1 MIKINQIITVSA
13 VIVLTFAIATP
24 AEAQLGGLL
33 NKAQKAIKKN
43 VEKIADNTTA
53 TQDDSRKSK
62 RERAESLVVLHQ
74 EDFKPSKAALAANP
88 LAKSETV
95 PEKFSKSY
103 KDLYAAYEH
112 LDSHYFPLQ
121 PYYKYP
127 TLYALGEEQLI
138 YPWARLLKEAKKIL
152 AFPVG
157 TTLGDITIGLVGY
170 DDGVKELVSADGQKL
185 AMHADELF
193 RYPMAARFFADP
205 NCDES
210 VWNLAML
217 LAYNNGRFRAVK
229 AYTTTQNSGVAD
241 AKRGWMFSYSD
252 GGECNEREALM
263 KLMARSVVDI
273 DLIAKCVL
281 QLYQGMDTEK
291 EATKK
296 ALYLIAANELYK
308 QVLMEHD
315 KFSANSSKLNKQL
328 MYYTRYNGT
337 PEYSEIVDA
346 AIVRPEPPTMALK
359 SGALDKQLN
368 AQVLRIIRQQYPD
381 IIRVV
386 VINDAWKIHTNG
398 IVPTDRAV
406 MAWAVYRNKK
416 GKLEAHDY
424 SFCQDYQGGGRYG
437 ALRYKGVG
445 TTTVYVKQ

>member
-88 LAKSETV
+88 LANSKTV

-185 AMHADELF
+185 AMHADEFF

-241 AKRGWMFSYSD
+241 AKRGWMFPYSD

-346 AIVRPEPPTMALK
+346 AIVKPEPPTMALK
-359 SGALDKQLN
+359 PGALDKQLN

-406 MAWAVYRNKK
+406 MAWAVYRIKK
-416 GKLEAHDY
+416 VNSKP
-424 SFCQDYQGGGRYG
+424 
-437 ALRYKGVG
+437 
-445 TTTVYVKQ
+445 TTIVSARIIKAVADMVPCATKASARLLFM

>member
-1 MIKINQIITVSA
+1 MIKINQIITVSVA
-13 VIVLTFAIATP
+13 IVLTFAIATP

-88 LAKSETV
+88 LANSKTV

-138 YPWARLLKEAKKIL
+138 YPWARLLKEAKKFL

-157 TTLGDITIGLVGY
+157 TTLGNITIGLVGY

-241 AKRGWMFSYSD
+241 AKRGWMFPYSD

-346 AIVRPEPPTMALK
+346 AIVKPEPPTMALK
-359 SGALDKQLN
+359 PGALDKQLN

-386 VINDAWKIHTNG
+386 VINDAWKVHTNG

>member
-88 LAKSETV
+88 LANSKTV

-185 AMHADELF
+185 AMHADEFF

-241 AKRGWMFSYSD
+241 AKRGWMFPYSD

-346 AIVRPEPPTMALK
+346 AIVKPEPPTMALK
-359 SGALDKQLN
+359 PGALDKQLN

>member
-13 VIVLTFAIATP
+13 VIVLTFAIVTP
-24 AEAQLGGLL
+24 AETQLGGLL

-88 LAKSETV
+88 LANSKTV

-241 AKRGWMFSYSD
+241 AKRGWMFPYSD

-346 AIVRPEPPTMALK
+346 AIVKPEPPTMALK
-359 SGALDKQLN
+359 PGALDKQLN

>member
-1 MIKINQIITVSA
+1 MTVA
-13 VIVLTFAIATP
+13 
-24 AEAQLGGLL
+24 
-33 NKAQKAIKKN
+33 
-43 VEKIADNTTA
+43 
-53 TQDDSRKSK
+53 
-62 RERAESLVVLHQ
+62 RAKGNGQNRWL
-74 EDFKPSKAALAANP
+74 FYKAALAANP
-88 LAKSETV
+88 LANSKTV

-185 AMHADELF
+185 AMHADEFF

-229 AYTTTQNSGVAD
+229 AYTTAQNFGVAD
-241 AKRGWMFSYSD
+241 AKRGWMFPYSD

-263 KLMARSVVDI
+263 KLMAREVVDI

-281 QLYQGMDTEK
+281 QLYQGMENEK
-291 EATKK
+291 DSTKK
-296 ALYLIAANELYK
+296 ALYLIAGNELYK
-308 QVLMEHD
+308 QVLMAHTD
-315 KFSANSSKLNKQL
+315 FSANTSKLNKQL
-328 MYYTRYNGT
+328 MYYTRYNDT

-346 AIVRPEPPTMALK
+346 AIVKPEPPTMALK
-359 SGALDKQLN
+359 PGALDKQLN

-386 VINDAWKIHTNG
+386 VINDAWKVHTNG

>member
-1 MIKINQIITVSA
+1 MIKMNRLINVSA
-13 VIVLTFAIATP
+13 VIALTFVIATP
-24 AEAQLGGLL
+24 AAAKL
-33 NKAQKAIKKN
+33 NKMHKAVNSYAEKTAGYAAQDGNKRM
-43 VEKIADNTTA
+43 
-53 TQDDSRKSK
+53 SKSD
-62 RERAESLVVLHQ
+62 RAKSLVVLHQ
-74 EDFKPSKAALAANP
+74 EDFTPSNEALAAN
-88 LAKSETV
+88 AFANNESV
-95 PEKFSKSY
+95 PENFSKSY

-112 LDSHYFPLQ
+112 LDSYYFPLQ

-127 TLYALGEEQLI
+127 ILYALGEQQLI
-138 YPWARLLKEAKKIL
+138 YPWARFLKEAKKIL

-157 TTLGDITIGLVGY
+157 TNLGDITIGLVGY
-170 DDGVKELVSADGQKL
+170 DDGVTELVSADGQKL

-205 NCDES
+205 NCNES

-229 AYTTTQNSGVAD
+229 AYTTAQNFGVAD
-241 AKRGWMFSYSD
+241 AKRGWMFPYSD

-263 KLMARSVVDI
+263 KLMAREVVDI

-281 QLYQGMDTEK
+281 QLYQGMENEK
-291 EATKK
+291 DSTKK
-296 ALYLIAANELYK
+296 ALYLIAGNELYK
-308 QVLMEHD
+308 QVLMAHTD
-315 KFSANSSKLNKQL
+315 FSANTSKLNKQL
-328 MYYTRYNGT
+328 MYYTRYNDT

-346 AIVRPEPPTMALK
+346 AIVKPEPPTMALK
-359 SGALDKQLN
+359 PGALDKQLN

-386 VINDAWKIHTNG
+386 VINDAWKVHTNG

>member
-24 AEAQLGGLL
+24 AETQLGGLL

-88 LAKSETV
+88 LANSKTV

-241 AKRGWMFSYSD
+241 AKRGWMFPYSD

-346 AIVRPEPPTMALK
+346 AIVKPEPPTMALK
-359 SGALDKQLN
+359 PGALDKQLN

-386 VINDAWKIHTNG
+386 VINDAWKVHTNG

>member
-13 VIVLTFAIATP
+13 AIVLTFAIATP

-88 LAKSETV
+88 LANSKTV

-217 LAYNNGRFRAVK
+217 LAYNNGRFRAMK

-241 AKRGWMFSYSD
+241 AKRGWMFPYSD

-346 AIVRPEPPTMALK
+346 AIVKPEPPTMALK
-359 SGALDKQLN
+359 PGALDKQLN

>member
-88 LAKSETV
+88 LANSKTV

-185 AMHADELF
+185 AMHADEFF

-241 AKRGWMFSYSD
+241 AKRGWMFPYSD

-346 AIVRPEPPTMALK
+346 AIVKPEPPTMALK
-359 SGALDKQLN
+359 PGALDKQLN

-386 VINDAWKIHTNG
+386 VINDAWKIHTHG

-406 MAWAVYRNKK
+406 LAWAVYRNKK

>member
-88 LAKSETV
+88 LANSKTV

-241 AKRGWMFSYSD
+241 AKRGWMFPYSD

-346 AIVRPEPPTMALK
+346 AIVKPEPPTMALK
-359 SGALDKQLN
+359 PSALDKQLN

-386 VINDAWKIHTNG
+386 VINDAWKVHTNG

>member
-43 VEKIADNTTA
+43 VEKIADNTIA

-88 LAKSETV
+88 LANSKTV

-185 AMHADELF
+185 AMHADEFF

-241 AKRGWMFSYSD
+241 AKRGWMFPYSD

-346 AIVRPEPPTMALK
+346 AIVKPEPPTMALK
-359 SGALDKQLN
+359 PGALDKQLN

>member
-74 EDFKPSKAALAANP
+74 EDFKPSKVALAANP
-88 LAKSETV
+88 LANSKTV

-112 LDSHYFPLQ
+112 LDSHYFPLR

-185 AMHADELF
+185 AMHADEFF

-241 AKRGWMFSYSD
+241 AKRGWMFPYSD

-346 AIVRPEPPTMALK
+346 AIVKPEPPTMALK
-359 SGALDKQLN
+359 PGALDKQLN

>member
-88 LAKSETV
+88 LANSKTV

-241 AKRGWMFSYSD
+241 AKRGWMFPYSD

-346 AIVRPEPPTMALK
+346 AIVKPEPPTMALK
-359 SGALDKQLN
+359 PGALDKQLN

-386 VINDAWKIHTNG
+386 VINDAWKVHTNG

>member
-74 EDFKPSKAALAANP
+74 EDFKPSKAALAGNP
-88 LAKSETV
+88 LANSKTV

-157 TTLGDITIGLVGY
+157 TTLGDITIGLVSY

-185 AMHADELF
+185 TMHADELF

-241 AKRGWMFSYSD
+241 AKRGWMFPYSD

-346 AIVRPEPPTMALK
+346 AIVKPEPPTMALK
-359 SGALDKQLN
+359 PGALDKQLN

-398 IVPTDRAV
+398 IVPTDRSI

>member
-1 MIKINQIITVSA
+1 MIKINQIINVSA
-13 VIVLTFAIATP
+13 VIALTFVIATP
-24 AEAQLGGLL
+24 AATKL
-33 NKAQKAIKKN
+33 NKMHKAVNSYAEKPAGYAAQDGNKRM
-43 VEKIADNTTA
+43 
-53 TQDDSRKSK
+53 SKSD
-62 RERAESLVVLHQ
+62 RAKSLVVLHQ
-74 EDFKPSKAALAANP
+74 EDFTPSNEALTAN
-88 LAKSETV
+88 AFANNESVHEN
-95 PEKFSKSY
+95 FSKSY

-127 TLYALGEEQLI
+127 ILYALGEQQLI
-138 YPWARLLKEAKKIL
+138 YPWARFLKEAKKIL

-157 TTLGDITIGLVGY
+157 TNLGDITIGLVGY
-170 DDGVKELVSADGQKL
+170 DDGVTELVSADGQKL

-205 NCDES
+205 NCNES

-229 AYTTTQNSGVAD
+229 AYTTTQNFGVAD
-241 AKRGWMFSYSD
+241 AKRGWMFPYND

-263 KLMARSVVDI
+263 KLMAREVVDI

-281 QLYQGMDTEK
+281 QLYQGMENEK
-291 EATKK
+291 DSTKK
-296 ALYLIAANELYK
+296 ALYLIAGNELYK
-308 QVLMEHD
+308 QVLMAHTD
-315 KFSANSSKLNKQL
+315 FSANTSKFNKQL
-328 MYYTRYNGT
+328 MYYTRYNDT
-337 PEYSEIVDA
+337 PEYTEIVDA
-346 AIVRPEPPTMALK
+346 AIVKPEPPTMALK
-359 SGALDKQLN
+359 PGALDKQLN

-386 VINDAWKIHTNG
+386 VINDAWKVHTNG

>member
-1 MIKINQIITVSA
+1 MIKINQIITVLA
-13 VIVLTFAIATP
+13 AIVLTFAIATP

-88 LAKSETV
+88 LANSKTV
-95 PEKFSKSY
+95 PERFSKSY

-241 AKRGWMFSYSD
+241 AKRGWMFPYSD

-273 DLIAKCVL
+273 NLIAKCVL

-346 AIVRPEPPTMALK
+346 AIVKPEPPTMALK
-359 SGALDKQLN
+359 PGALDKQLN

-386 VINDAWKIHTNG
+386 VINDAWKVHTNG

>member
-88 LAKSETV
+88 LANSKTV

-185 AMHADELF
+185 AMHADEFF

-241 AKRGWMFSYSD
+241 AKRGWMFPYSD

-346 AIVRPEPPTMALK
+346 AIVKPEPPTMALK
-359 SGALDKQLN
+359 PGSLDKQLN

>member
-13 VIVLTFAIATP
+13 AIVLTFAIATP

-88 LAKSETV
+88 LANSKTV

-241 AKRGWMFSYSD
+241 AKRGWMFPYSD

-263 KLMARSVVDI
+263 KLMVRSVVDI

-346 AIVRPEPPTMALK
+346 AIVKPEPPTMALK
-359 SGALDKQLN
+359 PGALDKQLN

-386 VINDAWKIHTNG
+386 VINDAWKVHTNG

>member
-88 LAKSETV
+88 LANSKTV

-185 AMHADELF
+185 AMHADEFF

-241 AKRGWMFSYSD
+241 AKRGWMFPYSD

-273 DLIAKCVL
+273 DLIAKYVL

-346 AIVRPEPPTMALK
+346 AIVKPEPPTMALK
-359 SGALDKQLN
+359 PGALDKQLN

>member
-88 LAKSETV
+88 LANSKTV

-241 AKRGWMFSYSD
+241 AKRGWMFPYSD

-346 AIVRPEPPTMALK
+346 AIVKPEPPTMAL
-359 SGALDKQLN
+359 
-368 AQVLRIIRQQYPD
+368 
-381 IIRVV
+381 
-386 VINDAWKIHTNG
+386 
-398 IVPTDRAV
+398 
-406 MAWAVYRNKK
+406 
-416 GKLEAHDY
+416 
-424 SFCQDYQGGGRYG
+424 
-437 ALRYKGVG
+437 
-445 TTTVYVKQ
+445 